1 MPNLFILYV
10 ASPPASSAFYEKLFE
25 RAPEVVLPTWAAFAF
40 DNGLHL
46 GLWSTHARD
55 FASGGPGPATE
66 LSIMVKDRQEVE
78 ALYARWPGWGWR
90 LNSRRMMRYLAEPL
104 WRVTRTATGCG
115 SVYRISAPQACG
127 LYVTD

>member
-1 MPNLFILYV
+1 MIMPNLFILYV

-78 ALYARWPGWGWR
+78 ALYARWTGLGVEIEQPPHDAVFGRTFVACDPDGHR
-90 LNSRRMMRYLAEPL
+90 L
-104 WRVTRTATGCG
+104 RVC
-115 SVYRISAPQACG
+115 IP
-127 LYVTD
+127 D